1 MVIFYDFFFFFDFF
15 FLNKT
20 SFFKTSFIIKSS
32 FIVAMAARQQQKH
45 INSRSLIK
53 YKNSFFTLSYV
64 YRASKNVVLFRP
76 YLSFTTT
83 VSLLGLSL

>member
-1 MVIFYDFFFFFDFF
+1 MVIFYDFFFFDFF